1 MYEDKTL
8 VSKECGKEQYLI
20 PLFISNFPGCT
31 EREMKT
37 VDDFLDKHHW
47 SLQQVQDYIPLPMT
61 MGGAMYYTGKAPDG
75 TPIPVNRGLAERR
88 PQISVLKKRRSGPPH
103 RNRSKSGK

>member
-1 MYEDKTL
+1 
-8 VSKECGKEQYLI
+8 
-20 PLFISNFPGCT
+20 
-31 EREMKT
+31 MKT
-37 VDDFLDKHHW
+37 VDDFLEKHHW

-88 PQISVLKKRRSGPPH
+88 PQIEVLKKKRSGAAAHRGEFRRPP
-103 RNRSKSGK
+103 RKGPAGSR